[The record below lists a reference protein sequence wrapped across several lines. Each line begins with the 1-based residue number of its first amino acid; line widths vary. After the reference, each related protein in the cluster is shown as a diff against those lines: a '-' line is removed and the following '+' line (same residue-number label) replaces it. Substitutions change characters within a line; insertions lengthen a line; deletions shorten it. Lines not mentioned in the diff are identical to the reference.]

1 MRLRGEGIGITVAE
15 WSNAVL
21 NNGLG
26 RYQTALSAAE
36 RATENYD
43 GELVFP
49 NWGLVELIEAAARCG
64 SPERATAA
72 MRRLAEC
79 TSVSG
84 TDWALGV
91 EARSRALLSD
101 GETADRLYL
110 EAIERLGRT
119 RIRAE
124 LARAHLVYGEWL
136 RRENRRTEA
145 REQLRSAY
153 QMLTAMGMEGFA
165 DRARGELLATG
176 ESVRKRTV
184 DTLTDLT
191 AQEVQIAKLARDGR
205 TNQEIG
211 SQLFISP
218 RTVEWHLGQ
227 RLHQVGHHLTQRPP
241 LTPSHDPPVTSR
253 AGRQLAAAP
262 AGPLGGKRTAGL
274 CRYPG
279 PGINP
284 RGLDPGL
291 PRGRHA
297 PIGAT
302 VTPMNET
309 CDRCGPAVRAVYRAE
324 STGELYLCRH
334 CGNRLEPA
342 LHARGWTM
350 SPVGRARAQTV
361 PVCGSAAG

>member
-1 MRLRGEGIGITVAE
+1 MWDADRSELLSNRYVQLTREAGALSELPLALTQHAHVLFLAGELDAAALLVEEVQVATEATGSTFEPYAAMSLAALRGSEVEASALIEAIIKNVRLRGEGIGITVAE

-49 NWGLVELIEAAARCG
+49 NWGLVELIEAAARSG
-64 SPERATAA
+64 SPERGTAA
-72 MRRLAEC
+72 MRGLSQC
-79 TSVSG
+79 TRASG

-91 EARSRALLSD
+91 EARSRALLTD
-101 GETADRLYL
+101 GESADPLYR
-110 EAIERLGRT
+110 EAIERLGGT
-119 RIRAE
+119 RMGAE

-165 DRARGELLATG
+165 DRARAELLATG

-191 AQEVQIAKLARDGR
+191 AQEAQIAKLARDGR

-218 RTVEWHLGQ
+218 A
-227 RLHQVGHHLTQRPP
+227 
-241 LTPSHDPPVTSR
+241 PSSGT
-253 AGRQLAAAP
+253 
-262 AGPLGGKRTAGL
+262 
-274 CRYPG
+274 
-279 PGINP
+279 
-284 RGLDPGL
+284 
-291 PRGRHA
+291 
-297 PIGAT
+297 
-302 VTPMNET
+302 
-309 CDRCGPAVRAVYRAE
+309 
-324 STGELYLCRH
+324 
-334 CGNRLEPA
+334 
-342 LHARGWTM
+342 
-350 SPVGRARAQTV
+350 
-361 PVCGSAAG
+361 